1 MKKLNEGFYQRTDTI
16 GIAKELLGKI
26 LVTNWPEGIT
36 SGRIVETEAYLGAID
51 KASHA
56 YGNRKTNRT
65 QVMFQPGGIAYV
77 YLCYGIHHLF
87 NIVTGIDDTPHV
99 VLIRALE
106 PLEGLDLM
114 RERTGSLQNGNR
126 IAAGPGKLTKALGLT
141 TRHSGLS
148 LVDDEIFLLD
158 DGLRVS
164 NNQIIADKRIGV
176 DYAGEDALLPY
187 RFTILNHSSVSV
199 KPQLT

>member
-1 MKKLNEGFYQRTDTI
+1 VKKLNEGFYQRTDTI
-16 GIAKELLGKI
+16 AIAKELLGKI

-65 QVMFQPGGIAYV
+65 QVMFQPGGVAYV

-106 PLEGLDLM
+106 PVQGLDLM
-114 RERTGSLQNGNR
+114 RERTGSSQKENR

-141 TRHSGLS
+141 TSHSGLS
-148 LVDDEIFLLD
+148 LIDDEVFILD
-158 DGLRVS
+158 DGSRIS
-164 NNQIIADKRIGV
+164 KKEIIADPRIGV
-176 DYAGEDALLPY
+176 DYAGEDAFLPY
-187 RFTILNHSSVSV
+187 RFTILNNASVSV

>member
-1 MKKLNEGFYQRTDTI
+1 VKKLNAGFYRRTDTI

-26 LVTNWPEGIT
+26 LVTNWPEGVT

-106 PLEGLDLM
+106 PMEGLDLM
-114 RERTGSLQNGNR
+114 RQRTGSLQNEKR

-148 LVDDEIFLLD
+148 LIDDEVFLLD
-158 DGLRVS
+158 DGLRVGK
-164 NNQIIADKRIGV
+164 NQIIADPRIGV

-187 RFTILNHSSVSV
+187 RFTILNNLSVSV

>member
-106 PLEGLDLM
+106 PLQGLDLM
-114 RERTGSLQNGNR
+114 RERTGSLQSGNR

-148 LVDDEIFLLD
+148 VIDDEIFILD
-158 DGLRVS
+158 DGLRVG
-164 NNQIIADKRIGV
+164 NNQIIADQRIGV

-187 RFTILNHSSVSV
+187 RFTILNNSSVSV

>member
-1 MKKLNEGFYQRTDTI
+1 VKKLNAGFYQRTDTI
-16 GIAKELLGKI
+16 GIARELLGKI
-26 LVTNWPEGIT
+26 LVTNWPEGLT

-87 NIVTGIDDTPHV
+87 NIITGIDDTPHV

-114 RERTGSLQNGNR
+114 RERTGSLQNGKR

-141 TRHSGLS
+141 TRHSGYS
-148 LVDDEIFLLD
+148 LVDDVIFLLD
-158 DGLRVS
+158 DGSGVS
-164 NNQIIADKRIGV
+164 QNQIIADERIGV

-187 RFTILNHSSVSV
+187 RFSILNHGSVSV